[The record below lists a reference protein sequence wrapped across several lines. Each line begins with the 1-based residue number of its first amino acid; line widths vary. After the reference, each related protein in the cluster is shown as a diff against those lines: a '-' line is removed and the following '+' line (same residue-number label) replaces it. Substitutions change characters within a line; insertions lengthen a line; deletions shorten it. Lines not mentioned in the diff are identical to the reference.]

1 VRRRSMTNRVTIGL
15 HIAGREAFFI
25 ERIAN

>member
-1 VRRRSMTNRVTIGL
+1 MTNRVTIDL
-15 HIAGREAFFI
+15 HIAGREAFVI